1 MAEAAALVSGAARA
15 GRNEPSRE
23 QLGGLRRKKVAGM
36 TRREARWW
44 MLIRSQETNMEISVD
59 FPILFYILE
68 KAV

>member
-1 MAEAAALVSGAARA
+1 MAEAAALVLGGTGGAERALSGAT
-15 GRNEPSRE
+15 
-23 QLGGLRRKKVAGM
+23 GGTQEENVAGM

-68 KAV
+68 KVV